1 MSCNEYATSPLQLR
15 EEGSPTT
22 MWVPFLL
29 LISLFFLWGAAN
41 NLNDVLIKQF
51 KKAFRLDDLQ
61 SGLVQSFFYIGY
73 FSFALPAAWV
83 ANRFSF
89 RIAIVAGLLLFTVGS
104 LLFLPAA
111 AMFSYPMFLFALLV
125 IGSGLAFLETSAN
138 PYVTQLGAPEGATW
152 RLNLAA
158 SFNPL
163 GSIMG
168 VMVGR
173 VFILGTELSEAQLA
187 NMTTTEVD
195 HYYHQVFSVFLSF
208 LAFQ

>member
-1 MSCNEYATSPLQLR
+1 
-15 EEGSPTT
+15 

-89 RIAIVAGLLLFTVGS
+89 RVAIVAGLLLFAVGS

-187 NMTTTEVD
+187 NMTATEVD
-195 HYYHQVFSVFLSF
+195 HYYHQVFTVLLSF
-208 LAFQ
+208 SAFQ